1 MKDKLVTLIGGGGFV
16 GRYAA
21 QALLR
26 AGARVR
32 IAQRNPKAAFFLKTQ
47 SALGQSQFV
56 AVDVRKPDSI
66 ARAVAGSDAV
76 VYLVG
81 ALAGDF
87 QALQADGP
95 RHAAE
100 AAARAG
106 VGSFVLLSAIGA
118 DATSQAPYART
129 KAAGETAVEA
139 AFPNATI
146 LRPSIVFGRE
156 DQFINRF
163 AGLLSRAPIVPVL
176 KPGAR
181 FQPVFVKD
189 VAQAIV
195 AALSDPKAHGG
206 KTYELGGPDVLTMA
220 ALMRWIGEAIGRTPS
235 LVELPDAVS
244 AGIAALGFLPGAP
257 ITSDQWKMLQ
267 ADNVVAPG
275 ADGLDALGIE
285 PTPLASVAPSWLVR
299 FRREGRFST
308 HAPAS
313 PLA

>member
-32 IAQRNPKAAFFLKTQ
+32 IAQRDPRQAFFLKTQ

-56 AVDVRKPDSI
+56 AVDVRKPASI

-81 ALAGDF
+81 ALSGDF

-106 VGSFVLLSAIGA
+106 AGSFVLISAIGA
-118 DATSQAPYART
+118 DATSAAAYART
-129 KAAGETAVEA
+129 KAAGEAGVHQ
-139 AFPNATI
+139 AFPGATI

-163 AGLLSRAPIVPVL
+163 AGMLSRAPIVPVL
-176 KPGAR
+176 KPEAK

-206 KTYELGGPDVLTMA
+206 RTYELGGPDVLSMA

-235 LVELPDAVS
+235 LVELPDPVS
-244 AGIAALGFLPGAP
+244 AAIAALGFLPGAP

-267 ADNVVAPG
+267 TDNVVAPG
-275 ADGLDALGIE
+275 ADGLEALGVE
-285 PTPLASVAPSWLVR
+285 PTPLASVAPNWLVR
-299 FRREGRFST
+299 FRREGRFSA
-308 HAPAS
+308 HASA
-313 PLA
+313 